1 MDNRPIGVM
10 DSGVGGLTVAKVLHE
25 RYPDEGIVFLGDSK
39 RNPYGERSREEIG
52 RFAGE
57 IKEFLLSKNVK
68 MIIIACNTISF
79 NVPPS
84 FTEGLVPVVKM
95 SLDIDLPGETKKL
108 GIFATPASIRT
119 HAHKNYLEKKF
130 PHVELVEVPCDGVAA
145 AIEQGKEENFISS
158 LVLEAA
164 KEYHALGIDAGYWAC
179 THYPLAPE
187 AFRKALPGVPFIDP
201 ALPTVEKGMDILKA
215 SDALAGEKGT
225 SHFYFTDELT
235 HAAPLVQ
242 RLFGP
247 VTVEKTNLLG
257 V

>member
-1 MDNRPIGVM
+1 MDNRPIGIM
-10 DSGVGGLTVAKVLHE
+10 DSGVGGLTVARVLHE
-25 RYPDEGIVFLGDSK
+25 KYPKESIIFLGDSL
-39 RNPYGERSREEIG
+39 RNPYGERTRDEIA

-57 IKEFLLSKNVK
+57 IKDFLIKKDVK

-79 NVPPS
+79 NVYPS
-84 FTEGLVPVVKM
+84 FLEGPVPVVKM
-95 SLDIDLPGETKKL
+95 SLDITLPEGTKKA

-119 HAHKNYLEKKF
+119 HAHRKYVEKKF
-130 PHVELVEVPCDGVAA
+130 PEVEWVEVPCDGVAA
-145 AIEQGKEENFISS
+145 AIEQGKDENFISA
-158 LVLEAA
+158 LVQKAA